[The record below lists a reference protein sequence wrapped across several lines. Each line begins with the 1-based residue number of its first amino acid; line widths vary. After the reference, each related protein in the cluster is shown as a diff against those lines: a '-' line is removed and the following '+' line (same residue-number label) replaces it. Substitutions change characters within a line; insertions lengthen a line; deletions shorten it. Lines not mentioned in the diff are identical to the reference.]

1 MPIHPRRAV
10 GPEGAASVAPVRF
23 ALEFTE
29 DPNAFLLRSGGLLE
43 ADPVLSTVVAT
54 ATARA
59 VEEDEAGR
67 AAPEHPRWWLTVAD
81 GRTGEPVGL
90 AMRTAPFAP
99 YPLYV
104 LPMPETAAR
113 ELAAALV
120 ERGEEVSG
128 LNGALPATEVLA
140 SELARRTGRQARVH
154 EHMRLHVLQRLVEP
168 AVAPDGRARVAVP
181 ADADLALAWFRA
193 FHADA
198 AAQAGRL
205 EPDRGGEEFDTAD
218 VGARIAEGRIWL
230 WEDGLGVP
238 VSLVGFNA
246 PSFGVA
252 RVGPVYTPG
261 SHRGRG
267 YASTLTAHVSRLL
280 RDTGSR
286 VCLFTD
292 MANPT
297 SNKIYAAIGYVPV
310 VDMANL
316 VITTP
321 ARA

>member
-1 MPIHPRRAV
+1 
-10 GPEGAASVAPVRF
+10 VRF
-23 ALEFTE
+23 ALEFTD
-29 DPNAFLLRSGGLLE
+29 DPRAFLRRAEALLE
-43 ADPVLSTVVAT
+43 ADPVLTTVVST
-54 ATARA
+54 ATASA
-59 VEEDEAGR
+59 IEVGDDGGP
-67 AAPEHPRWWLTVAD
+67 APAYPRWWLTVAD
-81 GRTGEPVGL
+81 ERSGEPVGV

-104 LPMPETAAR
+104 LPMPDAAAR
-113 ELAAALV
+113 AVAAAMV

-128 LNGALPATEVLA
+128 LNGALPAAEVLA
-140 SELARRTGRQARVH
+140 TELARRTGGTARVH
-154 EHMRLHVLQRLVEP
+154 EHMRLHVLEQLIEP
-168 AVAPDGRARVAVP
+168 PVAPDGRPRVAVP
-181 ADADLALAWFRA
+181 DDADLALAWFRA

-205 EPDRGGEEFDTAD
+205 EPEREGEQFDEAD
-218 VGARIAEGRIWL
+218 IAGRIAAGRIWL
-230 WEDGLGVP
+230 WEDMLGTP

-261 SHRGRG
+261 AHRGHG
-267 YASTLTAHVSRLL
+267 FASALTAHVSRLL
-280 RDTGSR
+280 RDSGSR

-292 MANPT
+292 QANPT

-316 VITTP
+316 RITT
-321 ARA
+321 RAQV